1 MNPGHVQLTSEET
14 EWLYAH
20 LLNACRIMIRNGH
33 GCDPQDRLHAIMDKI
48 DRARFQDSVPVLVG
62 NKMMEDAILKAVKK
76 QGK

>member
-1 MNPGHVQLTSEET
+1 
-14 EWLYAH
+14 
-20 LLNACRIMIRNGH
+20 
-33 GCDPQDRLHAIMDKI
+33 MDKI